1 MAAGRRFSHIVVD
14 RVETS
19 RVAGSVPRVMDVVFM
34 STLEGVVHKYVVLR
48 PAAASSTTTDSSDS
62 DACLME
68 RITVASPPQPLASLT
83 LDQRNV
89 STLLC
94 SITKGDTTLMVT
106 CQVLTD
112 FQSSLLSD
120 SLVNLR

>member
-1 MAAGRRFSHIVVD
+1 VVD

-89 STLLC
+89 ST
-94 SITKGDTTLMVT
+94 TVFHRKGRHHTHGDISV
-106 CQVLTD
+106 
-112 FQSSLLSD
+112 
-120 SLVNLR
+120 